1 MSGEGVFSLRSA
13 GECFAVSFPTA
24 VLNVP
29 LTVSLLSP
37 PLLPPPACDCDPQ
50 GSVSSLC
57 DVRGGQCRCRPNV
70 IGRRCDQC
78 APGTYG
84 FGPSGCIGEI
94 FTQLTLSEKN
104 KKELPQL
111 QQFVLQNFLAS
122 VILKNLL
129 PSFPISV
136 LQPAVAAWR
145 APCRASAT
153 SSPACASVGPERSAS
168 AATAARRV
176 TGASPAAG
184 RASATG
190 TRSSASRGRAPASVA
205 GTTPAG
211 TSVTGEVAARG
222 RQQRQKEEEEGRYL
236 HNLALCLQVRRR
248 LLWQPRVGPHVRQP
262 VPAVPVSRG
271 AQQRPP
277 LCCFLLPGR
286 PEQADRL
293 QL

>member
-1 MSGEGVFSLRSA
+1 MSGEGFFSLPSA
-13 GECFAVSFPTA
+13 GGCFAVSFPPSFFFFFFEDYCFERPTDC
-24 VLNVP
+24 LSHP
-29 LTVSLLSP
+29 LP
-37 PLLPPPACDCDPQ
+37 PLPLPACDCDPQ

-94 FTQLTLSEKN
+94 FTQLTLSEK
-104 KKELPQL
+104 KQKRTSTTPIICAAE
-111 QQFVLQNFLAS
+111 FLAS

-129 PSFPISV
+129 PHFPISI

-168 AATAARRV
+168 AATAARRD

-190 TRSSASRGRAPASVA
+190 TPSSASRGRAPASAA

-211 TSVTGEVAARG
+211 TNVTGAVAARG
-222 RQQRQKEEEEGRYL
+222 RRRRQKEEEEGRYL

-248 LLWQPRVGPHVRQP
+248 LLRQPRVGPPVQQP

-271 AQQRPP
+271 ARQRPP
-277 LCCFLLPGR
+277 LCCFLLPG
-286 PEQADRL
+286 
-293 QL
+293 